1 MTLQPKVM
9 GNFRQT
15 TKKFKSRAYRED
27 PGHLKFVRSL
37 PSCLSGQ
44 RGCVAH
50 HLLSIPGSRGTS
62 LKAEDWWTLP
72 LTWEEHE
79 RLHHIDN
86 VTSATEEVWFVTQ
99 GVAPHILARTLWHNS
114 GDHEV
119 CEYWIQLA
127 IRREHE

>member
-1 MTLQPKVM
+1 MTLQPKIM
-9 GNFRQT
+9 GNFRKT

-27 PGHLKFVRSL
+27 PKHLEFVRSL

-72 LTWEEHE
+72 LTWEEHK
-79 RLHHIDN
+79 RLHREC
-86 VTSATEEVWFVTQ
+86 TSANEEVWFVSQ

-119 CEYWIQLA
+119 CEYWIASALKDDG
-127 IRREHE
+127 HE